1 MLVAVEAGVGLA
13 GILNSPGTSPTPGP
27 RGGGEDGG
35 WSLCGGLYCTTLT
48 LHWLQPQI
56 PGYEGGCGVGGS
68 VGWNTKIV
76 NLHRKYNNK
85 NSVQGF
91 HLVLV

>member
-56 PGYEGGCGVGGS
+56 PEYEGDGGGGE
-68 VGWNTKIV
+68 VLAGILRLLTYTENTTIRILFKDFI
-76 NLHRKYNNK
+76 LC
-85 NSVQGF
+85 
-91 HLVLV
+91 